1 MSTNLDHNK
10 RFMFNFCL
18 CLALIVL
25 LGCSKKKTPLG
36 NIPIPKIPDKVD
48 LLPSIVNV
56 KYHEGVSGVDSCKSC
71 HSEIH
76 SEWQQSLHSKSTNS
90 EAFMK
95 QSDNFGFKGCVS
107 CHAPE
112 SPNFDSNRPKARSWK
127 VHEGVTCSS
136 CHVVGNRTL
145 GTLGSNAPH
154 RTLKEEKLRT
164 ELACISCHQQ
174 TVEQWRGSSFQ
185 KQNISCQQC
194 HMPYKRR
201 FISDFHKLYNKKDSR
216 SHTFEI
222 DFDNSL
228 KLTLQVSKLTGQ
240 IQLKASNVGAG
251 HSIPTGIYGDAAL
264 FLEFSVLKGTKTVF
278 FREER
283 LSSQDNTAI
292 PVDGHR
298 IFFYNFRAKAGES
311 YTLKARAIFN
321 SSNYLED
328 KVLDEV
334 ELPLKFNTKERN
346 RKKFLLQ

>member
-1 MSTNLDHNK
+1 
-10 RFMFNFCL
+10 MFNFCL
-18 CLALIVL
+18 CLALIML
-25 LGCSKKKTPLG
+25 LGCSKKRTPLG
-36 NIPIPKIPDKVD
+36 NIPVPKMPDKVD
-48 LLPSIVNV
+48 LLPSVINV

-76 SEWQQSLHSKSTNS
+76 AEWQKSFHSKSTHS
-90 EAFMK
+90 EAFKK
-95 QSDNFGFKGCVS
+95 QSDNFNFKGCVS

-112 SPNFDSNRPKARSWK
+112 APNFDANRPEARSWK
-127 VHEGVTCSS
+127 VHEGVTCSA

-154 RTLKEEKLRT
+154 RTFKEEKLRT

-174 TVEQWRGSSFQ
+174 TVEQWRVSSF
-185 KQNISCQQC
+185 KEQNISCQQC

-222 DFDNSL
+222 DFNNCL
-228 KLTLQVSKLTGQ
+228 KLDLNVSKLTGQ
-240 IQLKASNVGAG
+240 IQLKASNTGAG

-264 FLEFSVLKGTKTVF
+264 FLEFSVLKGSSVVF

-283 LSSQDNTAI
+283 LSSQDKTAI

-298 IFFYNFRAKAGES
+298 IFFYNFRAKPGEK
-311 YTLKARAIFN
+311 YLVRARAIFN

-328 KVLDEV
+328 KILDEI
-334 ELPLKFNTKERN
+334 EQPLQTTMQDTQ
-346 RKKFLLQ
+346 RKKFLLH